1 MRNVFQNTYLVT
13 GELELFQRVQLA
25 QPLWCW
31 SLWPSSPPKIPR
43 FSLSQKK
50 KMAHN
55 SEALATPLV
64 LCTPSHASLH
74 FAIFCACASTTLLV
88 LHSLCMWEEDC
99 FSFKHPLAHPF
110 SSLFSMFFCCHIML
124 APMPVL
130 NYSANCSS
138 QINLIQYWVLGLAQY
153 YRLQLARVTI
163 PNTFPLPYPPRGHG
177 CMLILRCP
185 ILHEVTGVC

>member
-1 MRNVFQNTYLVT
+1 MWF
-13 GELELFQRVQLA
+13 
-25 QPLWCW
+25 
-31 SLWPSSPPKIPR
+31 
-43 FSLSQKK
+43 
-50 KMAHN
+50 N
-55 SEALATPLV
+55 SEALVTPLV

-88 LHSLCMWEEDC
+88 LRSLCMWEEDC
-99 FSFKHPLAHPF
+99 FSFKHPLAT
-110 SSLFSMFFCCHIML
+110 LFLLIFYALLLPHNAGSYACLELLCQL
-124 APMPVL
+124 LL

-138 QINLIQYWVLGLAQY
+138 QINLIQYGVLGLAQY

-163 PNTFPLPYPPRGHG
+163 PNTFFPLPYPPRGHG